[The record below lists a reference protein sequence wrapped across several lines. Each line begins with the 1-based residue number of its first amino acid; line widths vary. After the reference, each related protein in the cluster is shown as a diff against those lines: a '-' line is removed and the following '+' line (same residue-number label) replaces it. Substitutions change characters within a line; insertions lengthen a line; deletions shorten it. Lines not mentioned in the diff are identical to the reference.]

1 MREAQGHGGNPRF
14 GARSIADIAARAAPR
29 APIRPGGA
37 AARAV
42 APSDAAATVCRIAGL
57 PSLLAE
63 RRNQWRTAM
72 TIRRRALG
80 ALAAAGSLALPRL
93 AHAAWPADK
102 PIEVIVPFPPGGG
115 VDTMARMVLP
125 AVQAKLQGARFV
137 VVNRA
142 GAGGQLGWE
151 AAFAAAPDGYTLAAT
166 SVPALVTY
174 PMERQVRYRPLEFTF
189 IANVVDD
196 PGGLFVR
203 ADSPLRTL
211 ADLIAA
217 AKARPGQLSY
227 GSTGIGSDDHLL
239 VIALEDRAGM
249 PLAGGHIDVG
259 AFNMSESLALLQAGR
274 IRSLGQ
280 AALARWSGTPD
291 VPTFAEQGQ
300 NLVSGATRG
309 IVGPPGMP
317 AEITA
322 RLEAAF
328 REAMAEPAFVAE
340 ANRMGLPLAPRI
352 GADFRSDVTAL
363 ERDLR
368 GLWQRR
374 PWRES

>member
-1 MREAQGHGGNPRF
+1 MTNR
-14 GARSIADIAARAAPR
+14 RA
-29 APIRPGGA
+29 
-37 AARAV
+37 
-42 APSDAAATVCRIAGL
+42 
-57 PSLLAE
+57 
-63 RRNQWRTAM
+63 
-72 TIRRRALG
+72 ALG
-80 ALAAAGSLALPRL
+80 AIAATGALALPRI
-93 AHAAWPADK
+93 AHAAWPADR
-102 PIEVIVPFPPGGG
+102 PIEVIVPYPPGGG
-115 VDTMARMVLP
+115 VDTMARVVLP
-125 AVQAKLQGARFV
+125 AVQAKLPGARFV

-174 PMERQVRYRPLEFTF
+174 PMERTVRYRPLDFTF

-211 ADLIAA
+211 ADLVAA
-217 AKARPGQLSY
+217 AKARPGALSY

-239 VIALEDRAGM
+239 VIGLEDRAGM
-249 PLAGGHIDVG
+249 PPMTHVPFNGMAPLGTALVGGHIDIG

-280 AALARWSGTPD
+280 ASLARWSGTPE

-309 IVGPPGMP
+309 IVGPPGLP
-317 AEITA
+317 AEVA
-322 RLEAAF
+322 RRLEDAF
-328 REAMAEPAFVAE
+328 RAAMAEPAFVAE
-340 ANRMGLPLAPRI
+340 TQRMGLPLAPRI
-352 GADFRSDVTAL
+352 GADFRSDVVGL

>member
-1 MREAQGHGGNPRF
+1 MTTR
-14 GARSIADIAARAAPR
+14 RAAL
-29 APIRPGGA
+29 G
-37 AARAV
+37 
-42 APSDAAATVCRIAGL
+42 
-57 PSLLAE
+57 LLA
-63 RRNQWRTAM
+63 T
-72 TIRRRALG
+72 
-80 ALAAAGSLALPRL
+80 AGSLAAPRL
-93 AHAAWPADK
+93 ALAAWPGDR
-102 PIEVIVPFPPGGG
+102 PIEVIVPYPPGGG

-125 AVQAKLQGARFV
+125 AVQAKLPGARFV

-151 AAFAAAPDGYTLAAT
+151 AAFTAAPDGFTLAAT

-174 PMERQVRYRPLEFTF
+174 PMERTVRYRALDFTY

-196 PGGLFVR
+196 PGGVFVR

-211 ADLIAA
+211 ADLVAA

-249 PLAGGHIDVG
+249 PPMTHAPFNGMAPLGTALVGGHIDIG

-280 AALARWSGTPD
+280 ASLTRWSGTPD
-291 VPTFAEQGQ
+291 VPTFREQGQ

-309 IVGPPGMP
+309 IVGPPNMP

-328 REAMAEPAFVAE
+328 RDAMAEPAFVAE

>member
-1 MREAQGHGGNPRF
+1 MTVTR
-14 GARSIADIAARAAPR
+14 RAAL
-29 APIRPGGA
+29 ASL
-37 AARAV
+37 AV
-42 APSDAAATVCRIAGL
+42 TG
-57 PSLLAE
+57 
-63 RRNQWRTAM
+63 
-72 TIRRRALG
+72 
-80 ALAAAGSLALPRL
+80 LAAPRL
-93 AHAAWPADK
+93 AHAAWPADR
-102 PIEVIVPFPPGGG
+102 PIEVIVPYPPGGG
-115 VDTMARMVLP
+115 VDTMTRMVLP
-125 AVQAKLQGARFV
+125 AVQAKLPGARFV

-151 AAFAAAPDGYTLAAT
+151 AAFTAAADGFTLAAT

-174 PMERQVRYRPLEFTF
+174 PMERQVRYRALDFTY

-196 PGGLFVR
+196 PGGIFVR

-211 ADLIAA
+211 GDLVAA

-239 VIALEDRAGM
+239 VIALEDRSGM
-249 PLAGGHIDVG
+249 PPMTHAPFNGMAPLGTALVGGHIDIG

-280 AALARWSGTPD
+280 ASLTRWSGTPD
-291 VPTFAEQGQ
+291 VPTFREQGQ

-309 IVGPPGMP
+309 IVGPPNLP

-352 GADFRSDVTAL
+352 GADFRADVAAL